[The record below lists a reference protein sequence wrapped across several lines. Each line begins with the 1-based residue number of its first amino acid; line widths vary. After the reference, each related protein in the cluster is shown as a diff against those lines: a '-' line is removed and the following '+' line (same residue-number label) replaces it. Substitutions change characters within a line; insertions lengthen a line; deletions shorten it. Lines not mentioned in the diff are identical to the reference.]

1 MVVKIIARHK
11 ASGCYFSINLS
22 SQFILIV
29 IHIHLGSFFVISLA
43 KLDGEGKPPYEL
55 F

>member
-1 MVVKIIARHK
+1 MVVKIIARCR
-11 ASGCYFSINLS
+11 ASGCYFSIDLS
-22 SQFILIV
+22 RQFILIV
-29 IHIHLGSFFVISLA
+29 IHIQLGSFFVMSLV

>member
-1 MVVKIIARHK
+1 MVIKIIARRK
-11 ASGCYFSINLS
+11 ASGSYFSINLS

-29 IHIHLGSFFVISLA
+29 IYIQLGSFFVISLV